1 MAVVVMMV
9 EGMVVVVV
17 MVEEMVVM
25 TEEMV
30 VVIMAMVVVV
40 MVVQV
45 VVVTVLEVV
54 MTVTMMIL
62 CPWPH
67 AKYFSYIIPLNLF
80 FQQAPSVSLNPST
93 SCTSPATIPAQVAV
107 MSSLD

>member
-1 MAVVVMMV
+1 MA
-9 EGMVVVVV
+9 VVVV

-40 MVVQV
+40 MVVQVVV